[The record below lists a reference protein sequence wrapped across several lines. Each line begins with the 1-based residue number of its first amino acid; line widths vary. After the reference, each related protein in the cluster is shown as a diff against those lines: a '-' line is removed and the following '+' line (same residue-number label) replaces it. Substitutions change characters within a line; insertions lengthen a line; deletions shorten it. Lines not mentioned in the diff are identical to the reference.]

1 MPEKDTSPAKV
12 KAAKIKNANTKADE
26 KQARLANALHENLY
40 RRKDRKRGKNDG
52 EEEKIKAR

>member
-12 KAAKIKNANTKADE
+12 KAAKIKNANIKAE
-26 KQARLANALHENLY
+26 ENQARLACALRENLG